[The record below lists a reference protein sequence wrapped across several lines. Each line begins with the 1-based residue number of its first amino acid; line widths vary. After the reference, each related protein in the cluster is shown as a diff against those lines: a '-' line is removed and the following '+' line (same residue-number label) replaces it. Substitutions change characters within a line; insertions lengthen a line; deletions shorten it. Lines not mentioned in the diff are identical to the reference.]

1 MQAVIGEIFS
11 SYRKT
16 DNGLYTHSFT
26 GTGMDFP
33 DLFLITALSDD
44 AAGRAMKEMLG
55 SSGRRMEI
63 IPSMLHSAFIAGD
76 DVLLKLSAPSGIRTE
91 DLVDVL
97 SRHPEID
104 GAVLSAPLLSVN
116 PSADAIADAVSFAPG
131 IKRIAIYTGSEGY
144 GGAIYERVVRMLGD
158 AGRPVLVSDSR
169 DEILA
174 FISRVS

>member
-33 DLFLITALSDD
+33 ELFLITALSDD
-44 AAGRAMKEMLG
+44 AAGHAMKEMLG

-116 PSADAIADAVSFAPG
+116 PSADAIADAGESLCRCNSRRRLLRSGHKADCDLYRFR
-131 IKRIAIYTGSEGY
+131 RIWW
-144 GGAIYERVVRMLGD
+144 GD
-158 AGRPVLVSDSR
+158 
-169 DEILA
+169 I
-174 FISRVS
+174 

>member
-1 MQAVIGEIFS
+1 MQAVIGEVFS

-55 SSGRRMEI
+55 SCGRKMEI
-63 IPSMLHSAFIAGD
+63 IPSTLHSAFIVGD

-97 SRHPEID
+97 SRHQEID
-104 GAVLSAPLLSVN
+104 GAVLSASLLSVN
-116 PSADAIADAVSFAPG
+116 PSADAIADAVSFAFG
-131 IKRIAIYTGSEGY
+131 IKRIAVYTGLEGY
-144 GGAIYERVVRMLGD
+144 GGAIYERAVRMLGD
-158 AGRPVLVSDSR
+158 AGRPVLVSNSR
-169 DEILA
+169 DEILG
-174 FISRVS
+174 FLN

>member
-55 SSGRRMEI
+55 SCGRKMEI
-63 IPSMLHSAFIAGD
+63 IPSTLHSAFIAGD

-97 SRHPEID
+97 SRHQEID
-104 GAVLSAPLLSVN
+104 GAVLSASLLSVN
-116 PSADAIADAVSFAPG
+116 PSADAIADTVSFAFS
-131 IKRIAIYTGSEGY
+131 IKRIAVYTGLEGY
-144 GGAIYERVVRMLGD
+144 GGAIYERAVRMLGD
-158 AGRPVLVSDSR
+158 SGRPVLVSNSR
-169 DEILA
+169 DEILG
-174 FISRVS
+174 FLN

>member
-44 AAGRAMKEMLG
+44 AAGRVMKEMLG
-55 SSGRRMEI
+55 SCGRKMEI
-63 IPSMLHSAFIAGD
+63 IPSTLHSAFIAGD
-76 DVLLKLSAPSGIRTE
+76 DVLLKLSAPSGIRAE

-97 SRHPEID
+97 SRHQEID
-104 GAVLSAPLLSVN
+104 GAVLSASLLSVN
-116 PSADAIADAVSFAPG
+116 PSADAIADAVSFAFG
-131 IKRIAIYTGSEGY
+131 IKRIAVYTGLEGY
-144 GGAIYERVVRMLGD
+144 GGAIYERAIRMLGD
-158 AGRPVLVSDSR
+158 SGRPVLVSNSR
-169 DEILA
+169 DEILG
-174 FISRVS
+174 FLN

>member
-55 SSGRRMEI
+55 SCGRKMEI
-63 IPSMLHSAFIAGD
+63 IPSTLHSAFIAGD

-97 SRHPEID
+97 SRHQEID
-104 GAVLSAPLLSVN
+104 GAVLSASLLSVN
-116 PSADAIADAVSFAPG
+116 PSADAIADAVSFAFG
-131 IKRIAIYTGSEGY
+131 IKRIAVYTGLEGY
-144 GGAIYERVVRMLGD
+144 GGAIYERAIRMLGD
-158 AGRPVLVSDSR
+158 SGRPVLVSNSR
-169 DEILA
+169 DEILG
-174 FISRVS
+174 FLN